1 MANYRCRFSTLF
13 PVGSVGNVQAAL
25 SLYQVFA
32 ATLEARG
39 DVIGFEARADAPPG
53 GPDLWLYSDGD
64 GDPEHVIEFA
74 LLCAGELRLPGLW
87 GFRWAYTC
95 DRPRLDGFGGGA
107 QVLDLER
114 CRSLDWLDAEHWVA
128 DRLAE
133 PDAPRTTAEAIL
145 HPMLREQGW
154 TEATVLGLLLAFIDA
169 EIAEDPCT
177 VNRLRDYLAGAAD
190 PAGDEAGEGIT
201 TAQAALEG
209 VAAQQAGAPGT
220 ELRP

>member
-1 MANYRCRFSTLF
+1 MANYHCQFSTLF
-13 PVGSVGNVQAAL
+13 PAGSAGNVQAAL
-25 SLYQVFA
+25 KLYGVFA
-32 ATLEARG
+32 ATLKARG
-39 DVIGFEARADAPPG
+39 DVIGFEARADAPPR
-53 GPDLWLYSDGD
+53 GPHLWLYSDDD

-74 LLCAGELRLPGLW
+74 LLCGGELGLQGLW

-107 QVLDLER
+107 QVLDLGR

-133 PDAPRTTAEAIL
+133 PEAPRTAAEAIL

-154 TEATVLGLLLAFIDA
+154 TEATVLGLLLAFINS
-169 EIAEDPCT
+169 EITADPCT

-190 PAGDEAGEGIT
+190 PAGDEAGVGIT